1 MALSAAVQKY
11 VDAQTARN
19 DSIDKAIDG
28 LVEDEKASAALIKQL
43 QENPGELSAEDQ
55 TALDELERRNQASLD
70 KLQALDA
77 LNPVVPPV

>member
-19 DSIDKAIDG
+19 DAIDKAIDG